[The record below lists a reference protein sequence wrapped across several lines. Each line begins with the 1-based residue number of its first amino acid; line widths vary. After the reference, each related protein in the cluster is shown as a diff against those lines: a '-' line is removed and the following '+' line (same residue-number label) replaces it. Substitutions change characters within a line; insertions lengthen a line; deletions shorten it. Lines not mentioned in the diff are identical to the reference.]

1 MDTTQTIGV
10 LGGMGPAATAHF
22 MERLVVLC
30 AAERDQD
37 YPPALAYSASHIP
50 DRTTHLV
57 DGGPD
62 PTPDLQAAAKVLQA
76 GGAGAIAIP
85 CNTAHAY
92 LTAIRSVV
100 EVPVFDMIGLAAGTI
115 AASFPGASVGVLA
128 ATGTV
133 RLGLYQA
140 ALEAKGLAVEQ
151 PDDELQDEV
160 MAAIRDVKGGGS
172 GRDRRLDH
180 AIEVLRGRGAE
191 VLVLGCTELPLAVD
205 PASTGIP
212 VVDATDVL
220 ARTCLEWAGGSVRP

>member
-1 MDTTQTIGV
+1 MQTIGV

-37 YPPALAYSASHIP
+37 YPPTLAYSASQIP

-57 DGGPD
+57 DDGAD
-62 PTPDLQAAAKVLQA
+62 PTHGLQAAARVLQA

-92 LTAIRSVV
+92 LKAIRTAV
-100 EVPVFDMIGLAAGTI
+100 EVPVFDMIDLAAATI
-115 AASFPGASVGVLA
+115 AASFPGATVGVLA

-133 RLGLYQA
+133 RLGLYQS
-140 ALEAKGLAVEQ
+140 ALQANGLAVEQ
-151 PDDELQDEV
+151 PDEELQEHV
-160 MAAIRDVKGGGS
+160 MAAIREVKGGGS

-180 AIEVLRGRGAE
+180 AIEILRSHGAE

-220 ARTCLEWAGGSVRP
+220 ARACLEWAGGAVRP